1 MDLPLMFVGAVSAAN
16 IGTGRRGHQLTD
28 GLPNTGQHLPTAALQ
43 PTPMPS
49 NILHTNNCCQFLQAP
64 APIAGKNEKS
74 PATNIAGRRPER
86 YSFKGSLNQAP
97 LFNVSIHFRASNI
110 RHLHY
115 ASKEVRAGIDKS
127 ENPDIAMSIEV
138 QSKILRPVLV
148 RSVNASLIPSP
159 ITND

>member
-97 LFNVSIHFRASNI
+97 LFNVSISI
-110 RHLHY
+110 Y
-115 ASKEVRAGIDKS
+115 IS
-127 ENPDIAMSIEV
+127 ELPIFDTYNMLAKRYVQALINP
-138 QSKILRPVLV
+138 KIQTSRC
-148 RSVNASLIPSP
+148 RSRFNPRSFGQYWFAPLMQA
-159 ITND
+159 